1 MPKYE
6 FDTARWLRNVA
17 EIQSH
22 RAGAGPAMLRENMLK
37 CAEEIER
44 LRMADDLHQQGAE
57 LMRDEMAALKREN
70 EQLRAIISEATAAAG
85 NGSCCSTQAS
95 VEFMAG
101 LPKEIA
107 MNTDAL
113 RARVAKLEEALT
125 PSADTKAAYMGEF
138 SFCISEFDEDGEE
151 FARVVDVPWTTI
163 KDIMKA
169 IARRAL
175 EEK

>member
-1 MPKYE
+1 MTSKYE
-6 FDTARWLRNVA
+6 FDAVRWLRNIAKV
-17 EIQSH
+17 QSH
-22 RAGAGPAMLRENMLK
+22 RAGAGAAMLRENMLK

-44 LRMADDLHQQGAE
+44 LRE
-57 LMRDEMAALKREN
+57 
-70 EQLRAIISEATAAAG
+70 IISEATSAIG
-85 NGSCCSTQAS
+85 NGSGCSAQAS

-113 RARVAKLEEALT
+113 RARVARLEEALKEIAT
-125 PSADTKAAYMGEF
+125 LYWVDAPAP
-138 SFCISEFDEDGEE
+138 EE
-151 FARVVDVPWTTI
+151 MRR
-163 KDIMKA
+163 

>member
-6 FDTARWLRNVA
+6 FDAVRWLRNVA

-37 CAEEIER
+37 CAVEIER

-57 LMRDEMAALKREN
+57 HMREE
-70 EQLRAIISEATAAAG
+70 S
-85 NGSCCSTQAS
+85 AS
-95 VEFMAG
+95 
-101 LPKEIA
+101 LS
-107 MNTDAL
+107 
-113 RARVAKLEEALT
+113 ARVSRLEEAL
-125 PSADTKAAYMGEF
+125 KE
-138 SFCISEFDEDGEE
+138 ISTLYWIDAPAPEE
-151 FARVVDVPWTTI
+151 MRR
-163 KDIMKA
+163 

>member
-6 FDTARWLRNVA
+6 FDAVRWLRNVA

-44 LRMADDLHQQGAE
+44 LRE
-57 LMRDEMAALKREN
+57 
-70 EQLRAIISEATAAAG
+70 IIHEATSAIG
-85 NGSCCSTQAS
+85 NGSGCSAQAS

-107 MNTDAL
+107 MNADSL
-113 RARVAKLEEALT
+113 RARVARLEEAL
-125 PSADTKAAYMGEF
+125 KE
-138 SFCISEFDEDGEE
+138 ISTLYWIDAPAPEE
-151 FARVVDVPWTTI
+151 MRR
-163 KDIMKA
+163 

>member
-6 FDTARWLRNVA
+6 FDAVRWLRNVA

-22 RAGAGPAMLRENMLK
+22 RAGAGAAMTRENMLR

-44 LRMADDLHQQGAE
+44 LRE
-57 LMRDEMAALKREN
+57 
-70 EQLRAIISEATAAAG
+70 IISEATSAIG
-85 NGSCCSTQAS
+85 NGSGCSAQAS

-113 RARVAKLEEALT
+113 RARVARLEETLR
-125 PSADTKAAYMGEF
+125 F
-138 SFCISEFDEDGEE
+138 ILDECDWEE
-151 FARVVDVPWTTI
+151 SMQHACGDNRIGT
-163 KDIMKA
+163 A
-169 IARRAL
+169 ARRAL

>member
-1 MPKYE
+1 MTANKYK
-6 FDTARWLRNVA
+6 FDTVRWLRNVA

-22 RAGAGPAMLRENMLK
+22 RAGAGAAMTRENMLR
-37 CAEEIER
+37 CSEEIER
-44 LRMADDLHQQGAE
+44 LRE
-57 LMRDEMAALKREN
+57 
-70 EQLRAIISEATAAAG
+70 IISEATSAIG
-85 NGSCCSTQAS
+85 NGSGCSAQAS

-113 RARVAKLEEALT
+113 RARVAKLEEAL
-125 PSADTKAAYMGEF
+125 KE
-138 SFCISEFDEDGEE
+138 ISTLYWIDAPAPEE
-151 FARVVDVPWTTI
+151 MRR
-163 KDIMKA
+163 

>member
-1 MPKYE
+1 MTANKYK
-6 FDTARWLRNVA
+6 FDTVRWLRNVA

-22 RAGAGPAMLRENMLK
+22 RAGAGAAMTRENMLR
-37 CAEEIER
+37 CSEEIER
-44 LRMADDLHQQGAE
+44 LRE
-57 LMRDEMAALKREN
+57 
-70 EQLRAIISEATAAAG
+70 IISEATSAIG
-85 NGSCCSTQAS
+85 NGSGCSAQAS

-113 RARVAKLEEALT
+113 RARVARLEDAL
-125 PSADTKAAYMGEF
+125 KE
-138 SFCISEFDEDGEE
+138 ISTLYWIDAPAPEE
-151 FARVVDVPWTTI
+151 MRR
-163 KDIMKA
+163 